1 MKVSIDVWAAG
12 GVCMLSVL
20 ELGLKLVAR
29 TRASADAQKAELDG
43 EEGAAFVEP
52 KRRSSAMYHFV
63 HQV

>member
-1 MKVSIDVWAAG
+1 
-12 GVCMLSVL
+12 MLSVL